1 MDPYEWWNVSN
12 FRVVLLQGLFAM
24 EGNPDLGEA
33 DLDRW
38 PLDKLLVYDED
49 ANPQPVLGK
58 LRPLVGSGPVV
69 VSIHHRPPTPPDP
82 RKWGGGC
89 CLWEGYGWC
98 PAGHHEDAGMLYNLA
113 GQGEIVEVDEG
124 LGLRVGEEM
133 RRLGLRKLVGHRG
146 RILIAPVPDPSK
158 LGTLDPSNLAGLQE
172 DLGSLIDVLR
182 TMQDSDE
189 T

>member
-1 MDPYEWWNVSN
+1 
-12 FRVVLLQGLFAM
+12 
-24 EGNPDLGEA
+24 
-33 DLDRW
+33 
-38 PLDKLLVYDED
+38 
-49 ANPQPVLGK
+49 
-58 LRPLVGSGPVV
+58 
-69 VSIHHRPPTPPDP
+69 
-82 RKWGGGC
+82 
-89 CLWEGYGWC
+89 
-98 PAGHHEDAGMLYNLA
+98 MLYNLA